1 MNKSQLQA
9 KGKLDSIKNL
19 NSKNSIPQSK
29 DAPPKSYTGFPSQLG
44 RIEFYEYQLSDITR
58 THHDKVIKETK
69 KDKLAKCL
77 KILNFY
83 QNLHRNVSKFS
94 KSIFCIISLEI
105 KICFS
110 ECK

>member
-19 NSKNSIPQSK
+19 NSKNSISQSK
-29 DAPPKSYTGFPSQLG
+29 EAQPKSYSGFPSQLG

-58 THHDKVIKETK
+58 NHHDKIIKETK
-69 KDKLAKCL
+69 KNKLTKCL

-94 KSIFCIISLEI
+94 SLFFCNH
-105 KICFS
+105 
-110 ECK
+110 